1 MFQVCDY
8 LSYLTGTSL
17 MRSGQLEA
25 LAEVLL
31 ANRGIETLIMEGC
44 NIDPEVINMI
54 HSIDIQTIN
63 GNSWGDRSA

>member
-1 MFQVCDY
+1 
-8 LSYLTGTSL
+8 